1 MRLAVFHDFLDK
13 IGGGEK
19 LALTVARRLD
29 GDVYTTNR
37 RPIVVERM
45 SSADA
50 RIHDLGGVL
59 PLAPL
64 KQMHASWRFHRC
76 RVPGYDVYLF
86 SGNWAHYAS
95 RRHGPSVYY
104 CHTPVRAFYDQ
115 REAMLGRL
123 PAWQRPLYRGWTR
136 IHSRFDVDSIRRTD
150 RVLANSENVRR
161 RVERYYGRDATVV
174 HPPVVTRGLRFR
186 EVGDFWLSIN
196 RLYPEKR
203 IDLQL
208 DIFRQLPEERLVVV
222 GGWAEGDHSGPYVR
236 SLNPPSNVEFVG
248 ELGEE
253 QLADLYGR
261 CRGLIAT
268 AVDEDF
274 GLTPVEAMAAGKA
287 VLATREGGYLE
298 SVIEG
303 ETGWLLPPDVKVF
316 AEKIRTLD
324 DDTLAGVRSA
334 CESRAKLFSED
345 LFVDKMRSILEDA
358 AAS

>member
-1 MRLAVFHDFLDK
+1 M
-13 IGGGEK
+13 
-19 LALTVARRLD
+19 
-29 GDVYTTNR
+29 
-37 RPIVVERM
+37 
-45 SSADA
+45 
-50 RIHDLGGVL
+50 
-59 PLAPL
+59 
-64 KQMHASWRFHRC
+64 
-76 RVPGYDVYLF
+76 
-86 SGNWAHYAS
+86 
-95 RRHGPSVYY
+95 
-104 CHTPVRAFYDQ
+104 
-115 REAMLGRL
+115 
-123 PAWQRPLYRGWTR
+123 
-136 IHSRFDVDSIRRTD
+136 
-150 RVLANSENVRR
+150 
-161 RVERYYGRDATVV
+161 
-174 HPPVVTRGLRFR
+174 
-186 EVGDFWLSIN
+186 SIN